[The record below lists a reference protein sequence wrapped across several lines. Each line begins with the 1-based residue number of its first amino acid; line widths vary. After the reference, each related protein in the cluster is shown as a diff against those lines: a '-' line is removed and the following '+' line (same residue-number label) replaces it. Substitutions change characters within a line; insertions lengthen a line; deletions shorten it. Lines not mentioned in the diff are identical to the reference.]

1 MAQKLRPFAFNYPY
15 CFYFLAYLLVAK
27 YFHQNDKVQIKERS
41 MKNKLLNPENVI
53 FPAESREIELVET
66 IMLVEVGHTQFELV
80 EEEIYR
86 KADGKLIDTRIALT
100 RKEWKYGRRVT
111 AITKHY
117 PMSER
122 DKAISEMVTLTQ
134 WTIME
139 TAQDKMAK

>member
-1 MAQKLRPFAFNYPY
+1 MAKSLMN
-15 CFYFLAYLLVAK
+15 
-27 YFHQNDKVQIKERS
+27 S
-41 MKNKLLNPENVI
+41 ENMI
-53 FPAESREIELVET
+53 FPDESREIELVET

-111 AITKHY
+111 VTAKHY

-122 DKAISEMVTLTQ
+122 DKAIGEMVTLTQ
-134 WTIME
+134 WAIME
-139 TAQDKMAK
+139 TAQEKMTK